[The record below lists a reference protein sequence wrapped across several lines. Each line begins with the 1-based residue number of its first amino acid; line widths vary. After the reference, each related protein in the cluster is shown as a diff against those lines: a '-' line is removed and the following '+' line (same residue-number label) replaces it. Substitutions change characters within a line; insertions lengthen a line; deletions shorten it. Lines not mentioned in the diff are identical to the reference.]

1 MVLLKMKKNLKG
13 VKAMYKR
20 LVDFYNVYD
29 ENDTFHNGFLQSI
42 DLSAYTD
49 IPFLNEIT
57 LNLMDAFLR
66 NEIGNML
73 TSSRW
78 SKLLEW
84 DKTENRYVIKSE
96 FYNIAKDTIYT
107 YLIRGKGLYTL
118 INNDFRSLSASETEQ
133 IIYGQKEEL
142 KDYDTVVLTINRDD
156 DSTVYGQ
163 EERTLQYGLHEIE
176 TGYGQI
182 QRTLNYGEH
191 ETETEYGQLQRTL
204 HYGQH
209 VNSTEYGNTS
219 ETTNVGQQVN
229 SSVNVNQTHPYDM
242 NDFLD
247 NTKDTRTDTNGT
259 RQDSKTTSV
268 HTDTNTSGVHED
280 SDTTGSRTDTTTDK
294 LHTDTDTTAI
304 HNDTV
309 QDKQHTDT
317 DTTASKTDVN
327 KYGDITHTTDN
338 RQDKNTIK
346 THTDQK
352 TRTKVILI
360 PPEKYFEIQKEL
372 LSHNVYDIMKDCVK
386 ECFTIHSF

>member
-1 MVLLKMKKNLKG
+1 
-13 VKAMYKR
+13 MYKR

-42 DLSAYTD
+42 DFSAYTE
-49 IPFLNEIT
+49 ISFLNEIT
-57 LNLMDAFLR
+57 MNLMDMFLR

-73 TSSRW
+73 TSSKW

-84 DKTENRYVIKSE
+84 DKTEKRYVIKSE
-96 FYNIAKDTIYT
+96 FYNIAKDTIFA
-107 YLIRGKGLYTL
+107 YLLRGNNLYTL
-118 INNDFRSLSASETEQ
+118 MNIDFRSLSASETEQ
-133 IIYGQKEEL
+133 IIYGQKEEV
-142 KDYDTVVLTINRDD
+142 KDYDNVVLTVNRGD
-156 DSTVYGQ
+156 DSVIYGQ

-182 QRTLNYGEH
+182 QRTLNYGDH

-219 ETTNVGQQVN
+219 ETTNIGQQIN
-229 SSVNVNQTHPYDM
+229 SSENGNQTHPYDM
-242 NDFLD
+242 NTFLD
-247 NTKDTRTDTNGT
+247 NTKDIKTDTNGA
-259 RQDSKTTSV
+259 RQDSKTTTT

-280 SDTTGSRTDTTTDK
+280 SDTTGTRTDTITDK
-294 LHTDTDTTAI
+294 LHIDTDTTAL

-309 QDKQHTDT
+309 QDKSHTDT

-327 KYGDITHTTDN
+327 KYGDITNTTDS

-346 THTDQK
+346 THTDTK
-352 TRTKVILI
+352 TRTKIILI

>member
-1 MVLLKMKKNLKG
+1 
-13 VKAMYKR
+13 MYKR

-42 DLSAYTD
+42 DFSAYTE
-49 IPFLNEIT
+49 ISFLNEIT
-57 LNLMDAFLR
+57 MNLMDMFLR

-73 TSSRW
+73 TSSKW
-78 SKLLEW
+78 SKMLEW
-84 DKTENRYVIKSE
+84 DKTEKRYVIKSE
-96 FYNIAKDTIYT
+96 FYNIAKDTIFA
-107 YLIRGKGLYTL
+107 YLLRGNNLYTL
-118 INNDFRSLSASETEQ
+118 MNIDFRSLSASETEQ
-133 IIYGQKEEL
+133 IIYGQKEEV
-142 KDYDTVVLTINRDD
+142 KDYDNVVLTVNRGD
-156 DSTVYGQ
+156 DSVIYGQ

-182 QRTLNYGEH
+182 QRTLNYGDH

-219 ETTNVGQQVN
+219 ETTNIGQQIN
-229 SSVNVNQTHPYDM
+229 SSENVNQTHPYDM
-242 NDFLD
+242 NSFLD
-247 NTKDTRTDTNGT
+247 NTKDTKTDTNGA
-259 RQDSKTTSV
+259 RQDSKTTTT

-280 SDTTGSRTDTTTDK
+280 SDTTGSRTDTITDK
-294 LHTDTDTTAI
+294 LHIDTDTTAL

-309 QDKQHTDT
+309 QDKSHTDT

-327 KYGDITHTTDN
+327 KYGDITNTTDS

-346 THTDQK
+346 THTDTK
-352 TRTKVILI
+352 TRTKIILI

>member
-1 MVLLKMKKNLKG
+1 MVLSKMKKNLKG

-20 LVDFYNVYD
+20 LVDFFSVYD
-29 ENDTFHNGFLQSI
+29 ENNIFHNGFLQSI
-42 DLSAYTD
+42 NLSAYTD
-49 IPFLNEIT
+49 ITFLNEIT
-57 LNLMDAFLR
+57 LNLMDAFLK

-73 TSSRW
+73 TSSKW

-84 DKTENRYVIKSE
+84 DKTEKRYIIKSK
-96 FYNIAKDTIYT
+96 FYNNATDSIYA
-107 YLIRGKGLYTL
+107 YLIRGNGLYTL
-118 INNDFRSLSASETEQ
+118 MDIDFRSLSASETEQ
-133 IIYGQKEEL
+133 IVYGEKEEL
-142 KDYDTVVLTINRDD
+142 KDYDTVVLTVNRDD

-163 EERTLQYGLHEIE
+163 EERTLEYGLHEI
-176 TGYGQI
+176 
-182 QRTLNYGEH
+182 
-191 ETETEYGQLQRTL
+191 ETEYGQLQRTL

-209 VNSTEYGNTS
+209 VNSTEYGNTT
-219 ETTNVGQQVN
+219 ETTNIGQQIN
-229 SSVNVNQTHPYDM
+229 SSENINKTHPYDM

-259 RQDSKTTSV
+259 RQDTKNTPQ

-280 SDTTGSRTDTTTDK
+280 SDTTATRTDTSKD
-294 LHTDTDTTAI
+294 
-304 HNDTV
+304 N
-309 QDKQHTDT
+309 QHTDK
-317 DTTASKTDVN
+317 DITASKTDVN
-327 KYGDITHTTDN
+327 KYGDITNTTDS

-372 LSHNVYDIMKDCVK
+372 LLHNVYDIMKDCVK